1 MGNILKRAVCPIYPE
16 TDSDVSIED
25 DDDIQPI
32 KPPEVMIRND
42 LITEEKDAINKVQ
55 MKKRNINTPNNKE
68 ILENMARY

>member
-1 MGNILKRAVCPIYPE
+1 MGNIIQRSIFPIYPE
-16 TDSDVSIED
+16 TDSDDSIE

-68 ILENMARY
+68 ILENLARY